1 MATNMDGD
9 KIDPITEKPIVSAT
23 VTAINAET
31 DPGALESDAAKP
43 SRDFKQAIYAIV
55 GGVALPCIPIIVV
68 SAVLLYVIFEHR
80 IVPREGWPDLYV
92 ASTQAS
98 TDNVTTLIKEIR
110 HQGGKAA
117 YYVRYN
123 PSTITTIASWTGRV
137 IPYLSSSIMALVAFF
152 AARHIVVKSRH
163 GDHTQLP
170 TPEQLTLLISL
181 LGGSGFGPLK
191 ETALYRWGRKEKLVA
206 PLPAAFAALGV
217 ITLLGLIIPI
227 VDTWFGVATQ
237 PVTIT
242 QLYNTS
248 TKAYHSYGRNLNP
261 GTAEYPICPD
271 GPGYQAGSGGGYQEW
286 WWPCNL
292 IISMQHENDVYLEGS
307 QAVAD
312 LQLAQSTNDV
322 ISNYTGP
329 LSSDSTQNQTVFF
342 YGDTRSS
349 NTLDF
354 KAQTLGVST
363 QCIMATTMCG
373 YLNNNETDDWSFRCS
388 EGFGGDVTYGYPNV
402 WPANASDADSG
413 GTGGYTTGIGYAID
427 AQLSEAAPMVNW
439 TDGGLVE
446 GTIQSLLRQNPTH
459 FATWAVGYPSD
470 DIKNPLFS
478 SLDPQVFPN
487 NSLTAVW
494 ILNCSSTVYDVTYT
508 YVDGALHSFNATL
521 AEPVWGAFFSAP
533 FAWSY
538 LKGLRPAQLTL
549 ENAAFKAGSTAKTA
563 ADIATIYA
571 KEYSKAA
578 LQLSVGAFQPYVND
592 IEQVRNSSISVAR
605 IPLVPLYL
613 LLGFKFIYVLVVIIL
628 AIGAYCFTHPA
639 ETEVVKAQLSVQG
652 LAAAHFDQ
660 PDLVRKNVVQEV
672 QSRLDPAKNGGSPTS
687 ETPVQPLERAA
698 TAPALGGGPAG
709 EATEE
714 LPKVGLMPTR
724 AGTWKFVL
732 LADGAWQSVKPI
744 VQTLALN
751 EAKAGKLGDI
761 GDAYAAW
768 K

>member
-1 MATNMDGD
+1 MDGD

-23 VTAINAET
+23 VTSVNADT
-31 DPGALESDAAKP
+31 DPSALESDTAKP
-43 SRDFKQAIYAIV
+43 SRDLKQAIYAIV

-68 SAVLLYVIFEHR
+68 SAVLLYVIFKHR

-92 ASTQAS
+92 ATAKAA
-98 TDNVTTLIKEIR
+98 TGNVTTLIKEIR
-110 HQGGKAA
+110 HQGGNAA
-117 YYVRYN
+117 YYVEYN

-152 AARHIVVKSRH
+152 AARHIVIKSKH

-261 GTAEYPICPD
+261 GTTDDPLCPN
-271 GPGYQAGSGGGYQEW
+271 GPGFQEGSGTSDQHW
-286 WWPCNL
+286 WWPCNMFVSIPHL
-292 IISMQHENDVYLEGS
+292 SNIFIQGS
-307 QAVAD
+307 QAIAEV
-312 LQLAQSTNDV
+312 QLDQSTNDM

-329 LSSDSTQNQTVFF
+329 LYADSTQNQTFFF
-342 YGDTRSS
+342 YGDSRSS
-349 NTLDF
+349 KTLDF
-354 KAQTLGVST
+354 KAQTMGIST
-363 QCIMATTMCG
+363 QCFIATTKCNIG
-373 YLNNNETDDWSFRCS
+373 TTDYNQTDSDAFKCS
-388 EGFGGDVTYGYPNV
+388 DGFGGDVTYGYPNV
-402 WPANASDADSG
+402 WPANSSDSG
-413 GTGGYTTGIGYAID
+413 SGGYTTGIGYAND
-427 AQLSEAAPMVNW
+427 AQLSEAASMVNF
-439 TDGGLVE
+439 TTISGDVE
-446 GTIQSLLRQNPTH
+446 GPIQSLLQQNPTY
-459 FATWAVGYPSD
+459 FGTWAIGYPTD
-470 DIKNPLFS
+470 DGKNALFASADPEVYGGGS
-478 SLDPQVFPN
+478 SV
-487 NSLTAVW
+487 AIW
-494 ILNCSSTVYDVTYT
+494 ILNCSSTVYDVEYT
-508 YVDGALHSFNATL
+508 YVNGALHSFNATP
-521 AEPVWGAFFSAP
+521 AEPIYGAFFSAP
-533 FAWSY
+533 FAWSW
-538 LKGLRPAQLTL
+538 LPGMRNAQLTM
-549 ENAAFKAGSTAKTA
+549 EKAAYLAGSTAQTG
-563 ADIATIYA
+563 ADVATIWA

-578 LQLSVGAFQPYVND
+578 LQLSVGVFQPLVND
-592 IEQVRNSSISVAR
+592 IEQIRNSTISVAR
-605 IPLVPLYL
+605 IPMVPLYL
-613 LLGFKFIYVLVVIIL
+613 LLGFKFIYVIVVILL

-672 QSRLDPAKNGGSPTS
+672 QSRLELAKNGGSPTS
-687 ETPVQPLERAA
+687 DTPAGQPLKRAA
-698 TAPALGGGPAG
+698 TEPAMGSAPAG

-714 LPKVGLMPTR
+714 VAKVGLMPTR

-744 VQTLALN
+744 VQTLVLN
-751 EAKAGKLGDI
+751 EAKDGKFGAI

>member
-23 VTAINAET
+23 VTSVNADS
-31 DPGALESDAAKP
+31 DPSALESDTAKP
-43 SRDFKQAIYAIV
+43 SRDLKQAIYAIV

-68 SAVLLYVIFEHR
+68 SAVLLYVIFKHR
-80 IVPREGWPDLYV
+80 IVPRE
-92 ASTQAS
+92 AKAT
-98 TDNVTTLIKEIR
+98 TDNVTALIKEIR
-110 HQGGKAA
+110 HQGGNAA
-117 YYVRYN
+117 YYVEYN

-152 AARHIVVKSRH
+152 AARHIVIKSKH

-248 TKAYHSYGRNLNP
+248 TKAYHSYGRNLDP
-261 GTAEYPICPD
+261 GTTDAAICPD
-271 GPGYQAGSGGGYQEW
+271 GPGYQAGSGSSGQSW

-292 IISMQHENDVYLEGS
+292 FTTIPHPANIFLQGAV
-307 QAVAD
+307 AVAD
-312 LQLAQSTNDV
+312 LQLYGTTNDML
-322 ISNYTGP
+322 SNYTGL
-329 LSSDSTQNQTVFF
+329 LSSDSTQNQTMFF
-342 YGDTRSS
+342 YADSRSS
-349 NTLDF
+349 KTLDF
-354 KAQTLGVST
+354 KAQTLGIST
-363 QCIMATTMCG
+363 QCIIATTSCG
-373 YLNNNETDDWSFRCS
+373 YIDTNETDYQAFKCS
-388 EGFGGDVTYGYPNV
+388 DGFGGDVSYCYPNV
-402 WPANASDADSG
+402 WPANASESG
-413 GTGGYTTGIGYAID
+413 LGGCTTGIGYATD
-427 AQLSEAAPMVNW
+427 AQLSSAAPMVNF
-439 TDGGLVE
+439 TDADGLSE
-446 GTIQSLLRQNPTH
+446 TEIQGFLQQNPTY
-459 FATWAVGYPSD
+459 FATWGIGFPALDSR
-470 DIKNPLFS
+470 LF
-478 SLDPQVFPN
+478 LNGDAQVFPN
-487 NSLTAVW
+487 SSSQATW

-508 YVDGALHSFNATL
+508 YVNGALHSFNATV

-533 FAWSY
+533 FTWSW
-538 LKGLRPAQLTL
+538 LGGLMPAKLSL
-549 ENAAFKAGSTAKTA
+549 ENAAYFAGSKASTGAEM
-563 ADIATIYA
+563 ATLWA
-571 KEYSKAA
+571 QEYSKAA
-578 LQLSVGAFQPYVND
+578 LQLSVGVFQPLTND
-592 IEQVRNSSISVAR
+592 IEQIRNSTITVAR

-613 LLGFKFIYVLVVIIL
+613 LLGFKFIYVIVVILL

-672 QSRLDPAKNGGSPTS
+672 QSRLELAKNGGSSTS
-687 ETPVQPLERAA
+687 ETPAGQPLKRAA
-698 TAPALGGGPAG
+698 TEPAMGSAPAG

-714 LPKVGLMPTR
+714 PAKVGLMPTR

-744 VQTLALN
+744 VQTLVLN
-751 EAKAGKLGDI
+751 EAKDGKFGAV

>member
-23 VTAINAET
+23 VTSVTADS
-31 DPGALESDAAKP
+31 DPGALESDTAKP
-43 SRDFKQAIYAIV
+43 SRDLKQAIYAIV

-68 SAVLLYVIFEHR
+68 SAVLLYVIFKHR

-92 ASTQAS
+92 ATAKAA
-98 TDNVTTLIKEIR
+98 TGNVTTLIKEIR
-110 HQGGKAA
+110 HQGGNAA
-117 YYVRYN
+117 YYVEYN

-152 AARHIVVKSRH
+152 AARHIVIKSKH

-248 TKAYHSYGRNLNP
+248 TKAYHSYGRNLDP
-261 GTAEYPICPD
+261 GTTDSAICPD
-271 GPGYQAGSGGGYQEW
+271 GPGYQAGSGSSGQSW

-292 IISMQHENDVYLEGS
+292 FTTIPHPANIFLQGAV
-307 QAVAD
+307 AVAD
-312 LQLAQSTNDV
+312 LQLSGTTNDML
-322 ISNYTGP
+322 SNYTGL
-329 LSSDSTQNQTVFF
+329 LSSDSTQNQTMFF
-342 YGDTRSS
+342 YADSRSS
-349 NTLDF
+349 KTLDF
-354 KAQTLGVST
+354 KAQTLGIST
-363 QCIMATTMCG
+363 QCIIATTTCG
-373 YLNNNETDDWSFRCS
+373 YIDTNETDYQAFKCS
-388 EGFGGDVTYGYPNV
+388 DGFGGDVSYCYPNV
-402 WPANASDADSG
+402 WPANASESG
-413 GTGGYTTGIGYAID
+413 LGGCTTGIGYATD
-427 AQLSEAAPMVNW
+427 AQLSSAAPMVNF
-439 TDGGLVE
+439 TDADGLSE
-446 GTIQSLLRQNPTH
+446 TEIQGFLQQNPTY
-459 FATWAVGYPSD
+459 FATWGIGFPALDSRLFLNGD
-470 DIKNPLFS
+470 D
-478 SLDPQVFPN
+478 QVFPN
-487 NSLTAVW
+487 SSSQATW

-508 YVDGALHSFNATL
+508 YVNGALHSFNATV

-533 FAWSY
+533 FTWSW
-538 LKGLRPAQLTL
+538 LGGLMPAKLSL
-549 ENAAFKAGSTAKTA
+549 ENAAYFAGSKASTGAEM
-563 ADIATIYA
+563 ATLWA
-571 KEYSKAA
+571 QEYSKAA
-578 LQLSVGAFQPYVND
+578 LQLSVGVFQPLVND
-592 IEQVRNSSISVAR
+592 IEQIRNSTISVAR
-605 IPLVPLYL
+605 IPMVPLYL
-613 LLGFKFIYVLVVIIL
+613 LLGFKFIYVIVVILL

-672 QSRLDPAKNGGSPTS
+672 QSRLELAKNGGSPTS
-687 ETPVQPLERAA
+687 DTPAGQPLKRAA
-698 TAPALGGGPAG
+698 TEPAMGSAPAG

-714 LPKVGLMPTR
+714 PAKVGLMPTC

-744 VQTLALN
+744 VQTLVLN
-751 EAKAGKLGDI
+751 EAKDGKFGAI